1 MVDFKPLRHPGA
13 RVMGERVLLGTESR
27 NRTRCSGPRV
37 VFYVSGSAWSR
48 SPRGWAPSWVQRF
61 GTAGGLP
68 DPNVGQCA
76 SAALLQEVRLGQ
88 GWDVPQA
95 EG

>member
-1 MVDFKPLRHPGA
+1 MLRA
-13 RVMGERVLLGTESR
+13 ES
-27 NRTRCSGPRV
+27 CFV
-37 VFYVSGSAWSR
+37 VSGSAWLR
-48 SPRGWAPSWVQRF
+48 SPRGWASGWVQRF

-68 DPNVGQCA
+68 DPNVGQCV
-76 SAALLQEVRLGQ
+76 SAALQDVRLGQ